1 MRESLGIVSAV
12 GGSLLLALSILL
24 LAWFGMTQIE
34 TGVQPPPTADLPS
47 WIGHAMAAVAASIA
61 LGSILTCRRAV
72 HLHGSDVAFQSFTE
86 YPPSRYDHVA
96 RRTFYA
102 ILRIE
107 LACGV
112 ALAALGVPTFYNY
125 VQTFA
130 TRAAG
135 RDEQVFGGAELL
147 GAALGIGIA
156 IALIA
161 AVRNRPHLIVLYLT
175 LAVPDSEQADEADNF
190 ESRFYGSKRWLN
202 PTHQGLWEIAR
213 ALERHAVGYVHR
225 LTPEQLAIVEQA
237 HLKLSHR
244 LRSIGVTAVV
254 EGESVRKA
262 LSAAAALV
270 VTDDPVG
277 TSQRVMDQLDLANEP
292 AIRTQGWMS
301 AQLDRVSRAGQRIAP
316 AGKFLLLAAAVVL
329 VVYTDDIPGIVEALL
344 SVAGR

>member
-1 MRESLGIVSAV
+1 
-12 GGSLLLALSILL
+12 
-24 LAWFGMTQIE
+24 
-34 TGVQPPPTADLPS
+34 
-47 WIGHAMAAVAASIA
+47 
-61 LGSILTCRRAV
+61 V

-161 AVRNRPHLIVLYLT
+161 AVLNRPHLIVLYLA
-175 LAVPDSEQADEADNF
+175 LAVGDPEQADEADNF
-190 ESRFYGSKRWLN
+190 ESKLYGSKRWLN
-202 PTHQGLWEIAR
+202 PTHQWLWDTAR
-213 ALERHAVGYVHR
+213 ALERHAAGYVHR

-316 AGKFLLLAAAVVL
+316 AGKVLLLAAAVVL